1 MFYDS
6 LIISG
11 DVDSGDEN
19 ESDHQTDLQR
29 KYRNRSRPSKS
40 PIAAIN
46 YNFITGKRESK
57 IETQL

>member
-1 MFYDS
+1 MD
-6 LIISG
+6 LSG